1 MIGIIVTGHGRFAQ
15 GLKSAIEVIAGEQR
29 KFIAVNFEKEVKELE
44 QDLTKALNE
53 LQDCEGVLVFM

>member
-44 QDLTKALNE
+44 QGLRRGACFYRLARW
-53 LQDCEGVLVFM
+53 LAI